1 MLKVAYYNGAD
12 ENRARSE
19 RKATSLGGAEG
30 LRRGSEVPSPK
41 IVYTD
46 FSEASVRQQRSGNVG
61 DMLIGPP
68 I

>member
-12 ENRARSE
+12 ENRARFE
-19 RKATSLGGAEG
+19 RKATTLRGTERV
-30 LRRGSEVPSPK
+30 RRGSEVPTPK

-61 DMLIGPP
+61 VMLIGPP

>member
-12 ENRARSE
+12 ENRARFE
-19 RKATSLGGAEG
+19 RKATSLWGTER
-30 LRRGSEVPSPK
+30 LRRGFEEPSPK

-61 DMLIGPP
+61 VMLIGPP